1 MKITGDPLADLKL
14 NPSISQEKINAETK
28 RLGLDKPVHL
38 QYLSWLI
45 NLGKGDLGLSQ
56 NNQRV
61 IDVIKPALLNTLLL
75 NIVALFFTWLI
86 AVLFGVLTAVFKD
99 SWLDSFINLVNS
111 ILMSSPSFL
120 IAIFML
126 IIALYSGCLP
136 IGGLTSSNFDELN
149 IVEKFFDIAKHLIL
163 PVVILVLLG
172 FTSVQKQMQANLLDV
187 LNASYIR
194 TAKAKGLSYP
204 VIIIKHAL
212 RNAINPLIT
221 MFGFEFAGLFA
232 GSGIIEMIISY
243 PGLGHLTLEAAR
255 KLDVNLVLANLLL
268 GSMMLVLGNLLAD
281 LLLYKLDPRSK

>member
-1 MKITGDPLADLKL
+1 
-14 NPSISQEKINAETK
+14 
-28 RLGLDKPVHL
+28 
-38 QYLSWLI
+38 
-45 NLGKGDLGLSQ
+45 
-56 NNQRV
+56 
-61 IDVIKPALLNTLLL
+61 
-75 NIVALFFTWLI
+75 
-86 AVLFGVLTAVFKD
+86 
-99 SWLDSFINLVNS
+99 
-111 ILMSSPSFL
+111 
-120 IAIFML
+120 
-126 IIALYSGCLP
+126 
-136 IGGLTSSNFDELN
+136 
-149 IVEKFFDIAKHLIL
+149 
-163 PVVILVLLG
+163 
-172 FTSVQKQMQANLLDV
+172 VQKQMQANLLDV